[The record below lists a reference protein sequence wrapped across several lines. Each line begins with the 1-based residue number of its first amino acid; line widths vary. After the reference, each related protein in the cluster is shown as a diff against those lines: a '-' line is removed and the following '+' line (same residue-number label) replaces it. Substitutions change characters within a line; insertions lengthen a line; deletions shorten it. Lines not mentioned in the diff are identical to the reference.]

1 MFAKTA
7 MEEGN
12 YKKADSLYILSLDM
26 HKQIMGENIGSTIS
40 TALDYSNLLIK
51 LDSLRKAEEIVNKN
65 FAILKNDFKEDNWVS
80 IKAKVIL
87 GEIYLKK
94 KLYTEAEAFL
104 LKGYYAYKKVFG
116 LKDYHTKEVAHKLV
130 NLYNTIGEKNKSY
143 AFQNVIN

>member
-1 MFAKTA
+1 

-12 YKKADSLYILSLDM
+12 YKKADSLYILSLNM

-65 FAILKNDFKEDNWVS
+65 FVILKNNFTEDNRIT
-80 IKAKVIL
+80 IKAEIIL

-94 KLYTEAEAFL
+94 KLYAEAEDFL
-104 LKGYYAYKKVFG
+104 LKGYYTYKKVFG
-116 LKDYHTKEVAHKLV
+116 VKDYHTKETAQKLTE
-130 NLYNTIGEKNKSY
+130 LYNAIGKKDKAY
-143 AFQNVIN
+143 AFRNSAK